1 MVKGKER
8 IMDEKE
14 KGPEPEFRVKLVN
27 ELTDKIENILFE
39 TMTKNKM
46 SIWETESVFL
56 RLRFD
61 IDEYKHTILHLNG
74 GNTPEFKG
82 TSSIY
87 K

>member
-1 MVKGKER
+1 MAEE
-8 IMDEKE
+8 EK
-14 KGPEPEFRVKLVN
+14 EPEFRTKIVN
-27 ELTDKIENILFE
+27 ELTEKLEKMLFE
-39 TMTKNKM
+39 GMEKHKM
-46 SIWETESVFL
+46 SIWETENVFL

-82 TSSIY
+82 STSIY